1 MLASD
6 DTELLREYALR
17 NSETAFAT
25 LVSRHLDMVYATA
38 LRQVGNHHQAQE
50 IAQAVFIILARK
62 GRSLGP
68 KTVLAGWLFQTARL
82 TAKNHLRAEIRR
94 ARREQEAHIQSHQSE
109 DHREDSSEAWNQ
121 IIPLLNELVGSLR
134 EKERNA
140 IVLRF
145 LQGKEYKEVAAAMG
159 GSEAAA
165 QMRVTRALEKLRGM
179 FAKRGVS
186 VTAVALGGMISACG
200 TQAAPLGM
208 AAKVA
213 ATAVQGASL
222 TASTLSLVKG
232 TMNVMAWTKA
242 RLAVG
247 AGVVALLAV
256 QYHGNSV
263 QARNVAGARESLSA
277 GKSEFAEQEA
287 RIAELGQDT
296 ASIRGTRISQ
306 QEELQRLRASRMAER
321 SSPSTS
327 AAATLLSAELQDPD
341 AREILRKGL
350 TDAARFRL
358 APLLEALKLESSESD
373 KLLQLDADW
382 GLRNLEIVAAV
393 AEGKMTADAAAQS
406 EAEAG
411 RDGTNQ
417 IQLLLGETGLAK
429 FAECQQTFP
438 ARALVEQ
445 FDKQLG
451 VFPLNAM
458 QRSALYQL
466 ILAEPLD
473 VTSGLAGD
481 LTVRSLVFPEE
492 LSRQF
497 NQEAGVNAKLLQEA
511 GAFLAPDQVESL
523 KLMQTSNLGTQ
534 KRNALRMLRKL

>member
-6 DTELLREYALR
+6 DMELLREYALR

-38 LRQVGNHHQAQE
+38 LRHVGNHHEAQE
-50 IAQAVFIILARK
+50 IAQAVFVILARK
-62 GRSLGP
+62 ARSLGP

-82 TAKNHLRAEIRR
+82 TAKNHMRAEIRR
-94 ARREQEAHIQSHQSE
+94 ARREQEAYIQSNQSE
-109 DHREDSSEAWNQ
+109 DSGEAWRQ

-140 IVLRF
+140 IVLHF
-145 LQGKEYKEVAAAMG
+145 LEGKAYKEVAAAMG
-159 GSEAAA
+159 GSEAAV
-165 QMRVTRALEKLRGM
+165 QMRVSRALEKLRGM
-179 FAKRGVS
+179 FAKRGVA
-186 VTAVALGGMISACG
+186 VTTVALGGMISACG

-213 ATAVQGASL
+213 ATAAHGASL

-232 TMNVMAWTKA
+232 TMNVIAWTKA
-242 RLAVG
+242 RIAVG

-263 QARNVAGARESLSA
+263 QARNLAAARESLSA
-277 GKSEFAEQEA
+277 GKSELAAQET
-287 RIAELGQDT
+287 RIAELDQDT
-296 ASIRGTRISQ
+296 AAIRETRISQ
-306 QEELQRLRASRMAER
+306 EEELKQLRARRMTGR
-321 SSPSTS
+321 STPTTS
-327 AAATLLSAELQDPD
+327 AAVTLLSAELQDPASKD
-341 AREILRKGL
+341 ALRQGL
-350 TDAARFRL
+350 VAAARFRL
-358 APLLEALKLESSESD
+358 APLLEALKLEPANRD
-373 KLLQLDADW
+373 KLIQIDADW
-382 GLRNLEIVAAV
+382 GLKNLETVAAV
-393 AEGKMTADAAAQS
+393 AEGRMTADAAAQA

-417 IQLLLGETGLAK
+417 IQLLLGEAGLAK
-429 FAECQQTFP
+429 FEECQQTFP
-438 ARALVEQ
+438 ARALVQQ

-451 VFPLNAM
+451 VFPLNAF
-458 QRSALYQL
+458 QRSALSQL

-473 VTSGLAGD
+473 VTSGLTGD

-492 LSRQF
+492 LSQQF
-497 NQEAGVNAKLLQEA
+497 NQEAGVNARVVQEA
-511 GAFLAPDQVESL
+511 GAFLNPDQVESL
-523 KLMQTSNLGTQ
+523 KLMQAANLSAQ

>member
-38 LRQVGNHHQAQE
+38 LRHVGNHHQAQE

-62 GRSLGP
+62 ARSLGP

-82 TAKNHLRAEIRR
+82 TAKNHMRAEIRR
-94 ARREQEAHIQSHQSE
+94 ARREQEAFIQSNPS
-109 DHREDSSEAWNQ
+109 DDSSEAWRQ

-140 IVLRF
+140 IVLHF
-145 LQGKEYKEVAAAMG
+145 LEGKEYKEVAAAMG

-165 QMRVTRALEKLRGM
+165 QMRVSRALEKLRGM
-179 FAKRGVS
+179 FAKRGVA

-200 TQAAPLGM
+200 TQAAPIGM

-213 ATAVQGASL
+213 ATAAQGASL

-256 QYHGNSV
+256 QYHENSV
-263 QARNVAGARESLSA
+263 QARNLAAVQGSLSA
-277 GKSEFAEQEA
+277 AKSEFEEQEA
-287 RIAELGQDT
+287 RITELNQET
-296 ASIRGTRISQ
+296 AAILETRNSQ
-306 QEELQRLRASRMAER
+306 QEELKRLRAGRTAER
-321 SSPSTS
+321 PTPTTS
-327 AAATLLSAELQDPD
+327 AAVTLLSANLQDPA
-341 AREILRKGL
+341 AREVLRQGL
-350 TDAARFRL
+350 VSAARFRL
-358 APLLEALKLESSESD
+358 APLLEALKLESADSD
-373 KLLQLDADW
+373 KLIQLDADW
-382 GLRNLEIVAAV
+382 GLKNLETVAAAV
-393 AEGKMTADAAAQS
+393 EGRMTADAAAQS
-406 EAEAG
+406 EVEAG
-411 RDGTNQ
+411 RDRTNQ
-417 IQLLLGETGLAK
+417 IRLLLGDAGLAK
-429 FAECQQTFP
+429 FEECQQTFP
-438 ARALVEQ
+438 ARALVQQ

-451 VFPLNAM
+451 AFPLNAV
-458 QRSALYQL
+458 QRSALSQL

-492 LSRQF
+492 LRRQF
-497 NQEAGVNAKLLQEA
+497 NQEVDLNARLLQQA
-511 GAFLAPDQVESL
+511 GAFLTPEQIGSL
-523 KLMQTSNLGTQ
+523 KLMQTANLSAQ
-534 KRNALRMLRKL
+534 KRTALRMLRKL

>member
-17 NSETAFAT
+17 HSETAFAT

-38 LRQVGNHHQAQE
+38 FRHVGNHHQAQE
-50 IAQAVFIILARK
+50 IAQVVFIILARK
-62 GRSLGP
+62 ARSLGP

-82 TAKNHLRAEIRR
+82 TAANHMRAEIRR
-94 ARREQEAHIQSHQSE
+94 ARREQEAYIQSNPG
-109 DHREDSSEAWNQ
+109 EDSSEAWRQ

-134 EKERNA
+134 EKERDA

-159 GSEAAA
+159 GTEAAA
-165 QMRVTRALEKLRGM
+165 QMRVSRALEKLRGM
-179 FAKRGVS
+179 FAKRGVT

-213 ATAVQGASL
+213 AAAAQSASL

-247 AGVVALLAV
+247 AGVVALIAA
-256 QYHGNSV
+256 QYHANSV
-263 QARNVAGARESLSA
+263 QARNLATAQESLSTA
-277 GKSEFAEQEA
+277 KSEFAAQEA
-287 RIAELGQDT
+287 KIADLDQDT
-296 ASIRGTRISQ
+296 ASILQTRISQ
-306 QEELQRLRASRMAER
+306 QEELKKLRARRMAER
-321 SSPSTS
+321 STPNSSS
-327 AAATLLSAELQDPD
+327 AVTLLSAKLQDP
-341 AREILRKGL
+341 ASKEALRQGL
-350 TDAARFRL
+350 ADAARFRL
-358 APLLEALKLESSESD
+358 APLLEALKLEPPESD
-373 KLLQLDADW
+373 KLIQINTDW
-382 GLRNLEIVAAV
+382 GLRNLETVAAV
-393 AEGKMTADAAAQS
+393 AEGRMTANAAVQA

-429 FAECQQTFP
+429 FVECEQTFP
-438 ARALVEQ
+438 ARALVQQ

-451 VFPLNAM
+451 VFPLNAF
-458 QRSALYQL
+458 QQSALSQL

-492 LSRQF
+492 LSQQF
-497 NQEAGVNAKLLQEA
+497 NQEADLNARLLQEA
-511 GAFLAPDQVESL
+511 GAFLTPEQVDSL
-523 KLMQTSNLGTQ
+523 KLMQTANLSAQ

>member
-17 NSETAFAT
+17 NSETAFAA

-38 LRQVGNHHQAQE
+38 LRHVGNHHQAQE
-50 IAQAVFIILARK
+50 IAQAVFVILARK
-62 GRSLGP
+62 ARSLGP

-82 TAKNHLRAEIRR
+82 TAKNHIRAEIRR
-94 ARREQEAHIQSHQSE
+94 ARREQEAYIQSNHS
-109 DHREDSSEAWNQ
+109 EDSSEAWRQ
-121 IIPLLNELVGSLR
+121 IIPLLNELVGGLR

-140 IVLRF
+140 IVLHF
-145 LQGKEYKEVAAAMG
+145 LEGKEYKEVAAALG

-165 QMRVTRALEKLRGM
+165 QMRVSRALEKLRGM
-179 FAKRGVS
+179 FAKRGVA

-213 ATAVQGASL
+213 VTAAHGASL

-256 QYHGNSV
+256 QYQENSV
-263 QARNVAGARESLSA
+263 QARYIVAARESLSA
-277 GKSEFAEQEA
+277 GKSEFGAQEA
-287 RIAELGQDT
+287 RIAELDQDT
-296 ASIRGTRISQ
+296 ASIRETRISQ
-306 QEELQRLRASRMAER
+306 EEELKRLRARRMTER
-321 SSPSTS
+321 STPTTSP
-327 AAATLLSAELQDPD
+327 AVTLLSAKLQDPASRD
-341 AREILRKGL
+341 VLRQGL
-350 TDAARFRL
+350 ADAARFRL
-358 APLLEALKLESSESD
+358 APLLEALKLEPADRD
-373 KLLQLDADW
+373 KLIQLDADW
-382 GLRNLEIVAAV
+382 GLKNLETVAAV
-393 AEGKMTADAAAQS
+393 AEGKMTAEAAAQS

-417 IQLLLGETGLAK
+417 IQLLLGEAGLAK
-429 FAECQQTFP
+429 FVECQQTFP
-438 ARALVEQ
+438 ARALVQQ

-451 VFPLNAM
+451 VFPLDAI
-458 QRSALYQL
+458 QRSALSQL

-473 VTSGLAGD
+473 VTSGLTGD

-492 LSRQF
+492 LTRQF
-497 NQEAGVNAKLLQEA
+497 NQEADVNARLLQEA
-511 GAFLAPDQVESL
+511 GAFLNPDQVESL
-523 KLMQTSNLGTQ
+523 KLMQAANLSAQ

>member
-6 DTELLREYALR
+6 DMELLREYALR

-38 LRQVGNHHQAQE
+38 LRHVGNHHEAQE
-50 IAQAVFIILARK
+50 IAQAVFVILARK
-62 GRSLGP
+62 ARSFGP

-82 TAKNHLRAEIRR
+82 TAKNHIRAEIRR
-94 ARREQEAHIQSHQSE
+94 ARREQEAYIQSNQS
-109 DHREDSSEAWNQ
+109 EDSSEAWRQ

-140 IVLRF
+140 IILHF
-145 LQGKEYKEVAAAMG
+145 LEGKAYKEVATAMG
-159 GSEAAA
+159 GSEAAV
-165 QMRVTRALEKLRGM
+165 QMRVSRALEKLRGM
-179 FAKRGVS
+179 FAKRGVA
-186 VTAVALGGMISACG
+186 VTTVALGGMISACG

-213 ATAVQGASL
+213 ATAAQGASL

-232 TMNVMAWTKA
+232 TMNVIAWTKA
-242 RLAVG
+242 RVAVG

-263 QARNVAGARESLSA
+263 QARNLAAARESLSV
-277 GKSEFAEQEA
+277 GKSELAAQET
-287 RIAELGQDT
+287 RIAELDQET
-296 ASIRGTRISQ
+296 AAIRETRISQ
-306 QEELQRLRASRMAER
+306 EEELKRLRARRMTGR
-321 SSPSTS
+321 STPTTS
-327 AAATLLSAELQDPD
+327 AAVTLLSAELQDPASRD
-341 AREILRKGL
+341 ALRQGL
-350 TDAARFRL
+350 ANAARFRL
-358 APLLEALKLESSESD
+358 APLLEALKLEPANRD
-373 KLLQLDADW
+373 KLIQIDADW
-382 GLRNLEIVAAV
+382 GLKNLETVAAV
-393 AEGKMTADAAAQS
+393 AEGRMTADAAAQA

-417 IQLLLGETGLAK
+417 IQLLLGEAGLAK
-429 FAECQQTFP
+429 FEECQQTFP
-438 ARALVEQ
+438 ARALVQQ

-451 VFPLNAM
+451 VFPLNAF
-458 QRSALYQL
+458 QRSALSQL

-473 VTSGLAGD
+473 VTSGLTGD

-492 LSRQF
+492 LSQQF
-497 NQEAGVNAKLLQEA
+497 NQEAGVNARVVQEA
-511 GAFLAPDQVESL
+511 GAFLNPDQVESL
-523 KLMQTSNLGTQ
+523 KLMQAANLSAQ

>member
-38 LRQVGNHHQAQE
+38 LRHVGNHHQAQE
-50 IAQAVFIILARK
+50 IAQAVFVILARK
-62 GRSLGP
+62 ARSLGP

-82 TAKNHLRAEIRR
+82 TAKNHMRTEIRR
-94 ARREQEAHIQSHQSE
+94 ARREQEAHIQSNHS
-109 DHREDSSEAWNQ
+109 EDSSEAWRQ

-145 LQGKEYKEVAAAMG
+145 LEGKEYKEVAAAMG

-165 QMRVTRALEKLRGM
+165 QMRVNRALQKLRGL
-179 FAKRGVS
+179 FAKRGVA
-186 VTAVALGGMISACG
+186 VTAGALGGMIIACG

-213 ATAVQGASL
+213 ATAAHGASL

-247 AGVVALLAV
+247 ASVVALLAV

-263 QARNVAGARESLSA
+263 QARNLAAARENLSA
-277 GKSEFAEQEA
+277 GKGEFAAQEA
-287 RIAELGQDT
+287 RIAELDQDT
-296 ASIRGTRISQ
+296 ASIRETRISQ
-306 QEELQRLRASRMAER
+306 EEELKRLRARRMTER
-321 SSPSTS
+321 STPATS
-327 AAATLLSAELQDPD
+327 SAVTLLSAKLQDPASRD
-341 AREILRKGL
+341 VLRQGL
-350 TDAARFRL
+350 ADAARFRL
-358 APLLEALKLESSESD
+358 APLLESLKIEPADMD
-373 KLLQLDADW
+373 KLIQFDADW
-382 GLRNLEIVAAV
+382 GLKNLETVAAV
-393 AEGKMTADAAAQS
+393 AEGRMTAEAAAQS
-406 EAEAG
+406 EAGAG

-417 IQLLLGETGLAK
+417 IQLLLGEAGLAK
-429 FAECQQTFP
+429 YEECQQTFP
-438 ARALVEQ
+438 ARALVQQ

-451 VFPLNAM
+451 VFPLNTF
-458 QRSALYQL
+458 QRSALSQS

-492 LSRQF
+492 LSQQF
-497 NQEAGVNAKLLQEA
+497 NQEAEVNARLLRAA
-511 GAFLAPDQVESL
+511 GTFLNPDQVESL
-523 KLMQTSNLGTQ
+523 KLMQAANLSAQ

>member
-1 MLASD
+1 M
-6 DTELLREYALR
+6 ELLREYALR

-25 LVSRHLDMVYATA
+25 LVSRHLDLVYATA
-38 LRQVGNHHQAQE
+38 LRHVGNHHQAQE
-50 IAQAVFIILARK
+50 IAQAVFVILARK
-62 GRSLGP
+62 ARSLGP

-82 TAKNHLRAEIRR
+82 TAKNHMRAEIRR
-94 ARREQEAHIQSHQSE
+94 THREQEAYIQSNHS
-109 DHREDSSEAWNQ
+109 EDSSEAWRQ
-121 IIPLLNELVGSLR
+121 IVPLLNELVGSLR

-145 LQGKEYKEVAAAMG
+145 LEGKEYKEVAATMG

-165 QMRVTRALEKLRGM
+165 QMRVSRALEKLRGM
-179 FAKRGVS
+179 FAKRGVT

-213 ATAVQGASL
+213 ATAAHGASL

-242 RLAVG
+242 RLVAG
-247 AGVVALLAV
+247 AGAVALLAV

-263 QARNVAGARESLSA
+263 QARNLAAARESLSA
-277 GKSEFAEQEA
+277 GKREIAAQEA
-287 RIAELGQDT
+287 RIAELDQDT
-296 ASIRGTRISQ
+296 ASIRETRISQ
-306 QEELQRLRASRMAER
+306 EEELKRFRARRTTE
-321 SSPSTS
+321 PSTPTTS
-327 AAATLLSAELQDPD
+327 PAVTLLSAKLQDPASRD
-341 AREILRKGL
+341 ALREGL
-350 TDAARFRL
+350 ADAVRFRL
-358 APLLEALKLESSESD
+358 APLLEALKLEPADRD
-373 KLLQLDADW
+373 KLIQLDADW
-382 GLRNLEIVAAV
+382 GLKNLEAVAAV
-393 AEGKMTADAAAQS
+393 AEGRMTAEAAAQS
-406 EAEAG
+406 EADAG

-417 IQLLLGETGLAK
+417 IQLLLGEAGLAK
-429 FAECQQTFP
+429 FEECQQTFP
-438 ARALVEQ
+438 ARALIQQ

-451 VFPLNAM
+451 IFPLDAF
-458 QRSALYQL
+458 QRSALSQL

-492 LSRQF
+492 LSQQF
-497 NQEAGVNAKLLQEA
+497 NREADVNAKLLQEA
-511 GAFLAPDQVESL
+511 GAFLKPDQVESL
-523 KLMQTSNLGTQ
+523 KLMQAANLSAQ

>member
-38 LRQVGNHHQAQE
+38 LRHVGNHHEAQE

-62 GRSLGP
+62 ARSFGP

-94 ARREQEAHIQSHQSE
+94 ARREQEAYIQSHPS
-109 DHREDSSEAWNQ
+109 EDSSETWRQ

-140 IVLRF
+140 IVLHY
-145 LQGKEYKEVAAAMG
+145 LEGKEYKEVAAAIG

-165 QMRVTRALEKLRGM
+165 QMRVSRALEKLRGM
-179 FAKRGVS
+179 FAKRGVA
-186 VTAVALGGMISACG
+186 VTSVALGGMISACG
-200 TQAAPLGM
+200 MQAAPLGM
-208 AAKVA
+208 AVKVA
-213 ATAVQGASL
+213 ATAAHGATL

-247 AGVVALLAV
+247 AGVVALLAA
-256 QYHGNSV
+256 QYHANSV
-263 QARNVAGARESLSA
+263 QTRNLAASRESLSA
-277 GKSEFAEQEA
+277 GKSEFAAQEA
-287 RIAELGQDT
+287 RIAQLDQDT
-296 ASIRGTRISQ
+296 ATILQTRTSQ
-306 QEELQRLRASRMAER
+306 EEELQRLRARRTAER
-321 SSPSTS
+321 STPTTT
-327 AAATLLSAELQDPD
+327 AAVTLLSAKLQDP
-341 AREILRKGL
+341 ASREILRQGL
-350 TDAARFRL
+350 ADAARFRL
-358 APLLEALKLESSESD
+358 APLLEALKLEPSEHD
-373 KLLQLDADW
+373 KLIQLDADW
-382 GLRNLEIVAAV
+382 GLRNLETVSAV
-393 AEGKMTADAAAQS
+393 AEGRMTADAAAQS

-417 IQLLLGETGLAK
+417 IQSLLGEAGLAK
-429 FAECQQTFP
+429 FEECEQTYP
-438 ARALVEQ
+438 ARALVQQ

-451 VFPLNAM
+451 IFPLNAM
-458 QRSALYQL
+458 QLSALSQL
-466 ILAEPLD
+466 IQAEPLA

-481 LTVRSLVFPEE
+481 LTVRSLVFPDE
-492 LSRQF
+492 LSQQF
-497 NQEAGVNAKLLQEA
+497 SQEADVNAKLLQGA
-511 GAFLAPDQVESL
+511 SAFLTPDQAESL
-523 KLMQTSNLGTQ
+523 KVMQTANLTAQ